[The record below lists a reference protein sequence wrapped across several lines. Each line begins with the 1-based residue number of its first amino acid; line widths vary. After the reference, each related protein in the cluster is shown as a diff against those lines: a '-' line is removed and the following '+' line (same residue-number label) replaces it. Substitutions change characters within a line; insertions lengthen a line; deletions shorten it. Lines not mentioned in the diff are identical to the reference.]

1 MQLIKLENE
10 NSVWYFTSLT
20 KAASFLG
27 TCPANVGRV
36 INGNSPTAKVRGW
49 NAEMIESD
57 EILSYYID
65 PSQEKIMKHK
75 KEETK

>member
-1 MQLIKLENE
+1 MQLIKLENK

-36 INGNSPTAKVRGW
+36 INGDSPSAKVKGW

-75 KEETK
+75 KEDKK

>member
-36 INGNSPTAKVRGW
+36 VNGNSPSAKVRGW

-75 KEETK
+75 KED